1 MSVRPATL
9 SHRLTVKSCG
19 REKQRMFKM
28 ATPKLFTLSL
38 LAASALAIS
47 TPAMADWKTKEVGHE
62 DLDLSTAKD
71 QERLKTRIKLAVKQV
86 CRSPRAITLNDRM
99 DQHNCEKNAVARA
112 MPKAEQAI
120 AAYMENRKFA
130 ARENKAIVGN

>member
-1 MSVRPATL
+1 
-9 SHRLTVKSCG
+9 
-19 REKQRMFKM
+19 M

-38 LAASALAIS
+38 LAASALAVS

-62 DLDLSTAKD
+62 DLDLSTAKG

-99 DQHNCEKNAVARA
+99 DQQNCEKNAVARA
-112 MPKAEQAI
+112 IPKAEQAI
-120 AAYMENRKFA
+120 AAYMENRRFA
-130 ARENKAIVGN
+130 AREGKAVVGN

>member
-1 MSVRPATL
+1 MATL
-9 SHRLTVKSCG
+9 
-19 REKQRMFKM
+19 
-28 ATPKLFTLSL
+28 KLFPLSL

-47 TPAMADWKTKEVGHE
+47 TPAMADWKTQEVGHA
-62 DLDLSTAKD
+62 DLDLSTAED
-71 QERLKTRIKLAVKQV
+71 QERLKTRIKLAVKHV

-99 DQHNCEKNAVARA
+99 DQYNCEKHAVARA

-130 ARENKAIVGN
+130 AREDKAIVGN

>member
-9 SHRLTVKSCG
+9 SHRSTAKSCG

-47 TPAMADWKTKEVGHE
+47 SPAMADWKTKEVGHA
-62 DLDLSTAKD
+62 DLDLSTAKG
-71 QERLKTRIKLAVKQV
+71 QERLKTRVKFAVKQV
-86 CRSPRAITLNDRM
+86 CGSPRAFTLNERM
-99 DQHNCEKNAVARA
+99 DQYNCEKNAIARA

-130 ARENKAIVGN
+130 AREDKVIVGN